1 MAIGRPR
8 VHASKS
14 ARSAAYV
21 ASKGVVSVPLGKSLV
36 AVERIAFG
44 LGVTRAELLS
54 SMVKFALS
62 NRSWASQGLLPGSR
76 VLPLDA
82 ADLLV
87 LESLRGSSPVHD
99 AAASVKETNVNLL
112 HAGTDSSGQ

>member
-1 MAIGRPR
+1 MSVGRPK
-8 VHASKS
+8 VHASGS

-36 AVERIAFG
+36 AVERIALG

-54 SMVKFALS
+54 SMVKFALA
-62 NRSWASQGLLPGSR
+62 NRTWASQGLLPGSR

-82 ADLLV
+82 DDLLV
-87 LESLRGSSPVHD
+87 LESLRGSSPVIE
-99 AAASVKETNVNLL
+99 AAASIGDSYVR
-112 HAGTDSSGQ
+112 DSSANPAGQ

>member
-1 MAIGRPR
+1 MSSGRPR

-36 AVERIAFG
+36 AVERIAVG

-54 SMVKFALS
+54 SMVKFALA
-62 NRSWASQGLLPGSR
+62 NRSWATQGLLPGAR
-76 VLPLDA
+76 VLPLDS
-82 ADLLV
+82 ADLAM
-87 LESLRGSSPVHD
+87 LESLRGSSPVD
-99 AAASVKETNVNLL
+99 GAAAPVKAKNVDVF
-112 HAGTDSSGQ
+112 DSGPDSPGQ

>member
-1 MAIGRPR
+1 MAVGRPR

-36 AVERIAFG
+36 AVESIVAR

-54 SMVKFALS
+54 SMVKFALA
-62 NRSWASQGLLPGSR
+62 NRSWATQGLLPGAR
-76 VLPLDA
+76 VRPLDA
-82 ADLLV
+82 ADVCV

-99 AAASVKETNVNLL
+99 AAASVEDQNVHFLD
-112 HAGTDSSGQ
+112 ADSDSSGQ